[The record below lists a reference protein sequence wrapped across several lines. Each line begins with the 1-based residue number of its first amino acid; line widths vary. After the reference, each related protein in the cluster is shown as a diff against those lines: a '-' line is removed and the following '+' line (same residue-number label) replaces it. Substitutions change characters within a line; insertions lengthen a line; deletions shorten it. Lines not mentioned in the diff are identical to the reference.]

1 MVNAIVKSM
10 FVRDLDRLRFQI
22 SNFNEE
28 ANIWRVDNGVTNS
41 AGNLALH
48 IIGNLNAFI
57 GAELG
62 NTGYVRDRHAEFS
75 SKNVPVSTILKDI
88 IDTKEMIIQVLE
100 TLDDSKLELIYPIE
114 VFKEPMTTKYF
125 LIHLTTHLAYHL
137 GQVNYYRRLFD
148 A

>member
-1 MVNAIVKSM
+1 MVIPILKSM
-10 FVRDLDRLRFQI
+10 FVRDLDRLHFQI
-22 SNFNEE
+22 SNFNTEP
-28 ANIWRVDNGVTNS
+28 NIWRVDKGVTNS

-48 IIGNLNAFI
+48 IVGNLNAFI

-62 NTGYVRDRHAEFS
+62 NTGYIRDRRAEFS
-75 SKNVPVSTILKDI
+75 SKNVPVDTLLKDI
-88 IDTKEMIIQVLE
+88 FNTKEMIIQVL
-100 TLDDSKLELIYPIE
+100 DSMDESELELKYPIV
-114 VFKEPMTTKYF
+114 VFKKPMTTKYF

>member
-1 MVNAIVKSM
+1 MLPIVKSM
-10 FVRDLDRLRFQI
+10 FVRDLDRLHFQMA
-22 SNFNEE
+22 NFKTES
-28 ANIWRVDNGVTNS
+28 NIWRVDEGVTNS

-48 IIGNLNAFI
+48 IVGNLNAFI

-62 NTGYVRDRHAEFS
+62 RSGYVRDRQAEFS
-75 SKNVPVSTILKDI
+75 SKNISIDTILKDI
-88 IDTKEMIIQVLE
+88 SETKRMVIHVLDSMDESQLDE
-100 TLDDSKLELIYPIE
+100 TYPVV

-148 A
+148 N

>member
-1 MVNAIVKSM
+1 M
-10 FVRDLDRLRFQI
+10 FVRDLDRLHFQI
-22 SNFNEE
+22 DNFKEE
-28 ANIWRVDNGVTNS
+28 SNIWRVDEGVTNS

-62 NTGYVRDRHAEFS
+62 HTGYVRDRHAEFS
-75 SKNVPVSTILKDI
+75 LKNVQIETILKDI
-88 IDTKEMIIQVLE
+88 TETKQMIIQVLDSLE
-100 TLDDSKLELIYPIE
+100 ESQLDLIYPKV

-137 GQVNYYRRLFD
+137 GQVNYYRRLFEN
-148 A
+148 